1 MSRMSYEEMTAF
13 LTKPW
18 IADLVTLRA
27 DGSPH
32 VAPIWYEFVDG
43 NFLIYTNRRF
53 QRVRNIEGDSRAA
66 LSIASDVEPY
76 AYVVAEGRV
85 TVSQERVEEIGR
97 SIALRYKQGEA
108 AEQFLQ
114 QTLDD
119 GAVVIELAPERT
131 MTWVSDY

>member
-13 LTKPW
+13 LAKPW

-43 NFLIYTNRRF
+43 NFLIYTSHGF

-66 LSIASDVEPY
+66 ISIASDVEPY

-85 TVSQERVEEIGR
+85 TVSRERVAEIGQ
-97 SIALRYKQGEA
+97 SITLRYKQGEA
-108 AEQFLQ
+108 AEQFLRE
-114 QTLDD
+114 TLNDD
-119 GAVVIELAPERT
+119 TVVIELAPERT
-131 MTWVSDY
+131 MTWVSDD